1 MIQQNSSLSASDRE
15 NHPSR
20 NLLIRFIIGGTT
32 LVVSISA
39 YFSYQAARNV
49 MLKDLRHSAFLEVQR
64 GGAEIEEWLHV
75 RQVEVQTLANTSTV
89 RSLNWS
95 VAEPYLKA
103 EVKRINEFFLFQI
116 ATPDGSYSNTKVG
129 RSNKNIQDR
138 DYFQKAIAG
147 KSNISDP
154 FISRSTGISLIAIS
168 TPIWSNSASS
178 SPIGTFHG
186 NVRVDRIAKVVN
198 SLHYGTNSY
207 AFALNSQGQ
216 AIVHPDS
223 ALMSTVEEPAPSLL
237 KIGDRNLN
245 AIARRMVKKQQGIEL
260 MEIDGTKKYVAYLP
274 LQAANWSVALVIPRE
289 NIESRLQYLDS
300 IALIVGG
307 LAVTMIT
314 VLWQVQAFEQAELKK
329 SKAAA
334 DTANHAKS
342 EFLANMSHELRTPLN
357 GILGCA
363 QILLRSPALPN
374 QEQYHVNIIEQCGS
388 HLLTLIND
396 ILDLSKIEAKK
407 LELYPG
413 DVHFPSFLQ
422 GIVEICG
429 IRAKQK
435 GILFV
440 YKPAIDLPTGVHIDV
455 KRLRQVLLNLLGNAI
470 KFTDEGQVTFNIEVI
485 DRPPSD
491 GQTVKHRIRCTVEDT
506 GIGIT
511 PAELSK
517 IFLPFEQ
524 VGEKK
529 RQVEGTGL
537 GLAITRQLV
546 QMMGSD
552 IHVQSQ
558 IGQGSSFWFE
568 LEIPEA
574 TDWVKSAMSTTGY
587 AYAASEKQII
597 GFEGSPYTILMVDD
611 RWENRT
617 VITSLL
623 QPLGFNVVE
632 ASNGKEGLEK
642 AIALKPDLIV
652 TDLLMPEMDGFELI
666 EHLRH
671 TPEIQNVKIIVSSAS
686 VFEADKNRSLQAGG
700 DAFLTKPIHLDEL
713 LHQLEQYLN
722 LVWIYKQSQPDAEK
736 AKEATTVNSQSAQL
750 TPPSPQVLQE
760 LVTLASKGNFN
771 AILKWADRLEE
782 TDTIFVPFANEIR
795 QLARQFDEDLI
806 LNFLTQYAM
815 ETV

>member
-1 MIQQNSSLSASDRE
+1 MIQEKSRLSAFDRE

-20 NLLIRFIIGGTT
+20 NLLIRFILGGTT

-39 YFSYQAARNV
+39 YFSYQAARNL
-49 MLKDLRHSAFLEVQR
+49 MLKDLRQSAFLEVRR
-64 GGAEIEEWLHV
+64 GVDEIEEWLHV
-75 RQVEVQTLANTSTV
+75 RQVEVETLANTSTV

-103 EVKRINEFFLFQI
+103 EVKRIDEFFFFQI

-129 RSNKNIQDR
+129 RANKNVRDR

-154 FISRSTGISLIAIS
+154 FISRSTGIPLIAIAA
-168 TPIWSNSASS
+168 PIWSNSASNS
-178 SPIGTFHG
+178 SPIGTFQG
-186 NVRVDRIAKVVN
+186 NVRVDRIAEVVN
-198 SLHYGTNSY
+198 SLQYGANSY
-207 AFALNSQGQ
+207 AFALNSQGE

-223 ALMSTVEEPAPSLL
+223 ALMSTVEKPAPSLL

-245 AIARRMVKKQQGIEL
+245 AIVQQMVNKKQAIEL
-260 MEIDGTKKYVAYLP
+260 MEIDGTQKYVAYLP
-274 LQAANWSVALVIPRE
+274 LTQANWSVALVIPRQ
-289 NIESRLQYLDS
+289 NIESRLQFLDL

-307 LAVTMIT
+307 LTVTMIT
-314 VLWQVQAFEQAELKK
+314 VLWNVQAFEQAQLKK

-363 QILLRSPALPN
+363 QILLRSPTLAE
-374 QEQYHVNIIEQCGS
+374 QEQYHVSIIEQCGS

-407 LELYPG
+407 LELQPQDAY
-413 DVHFPSFLQ
+413 FPSFLQ
-422 GIVEICG
+422 GIVEICH
-429 IRAKQK
+429 IRAKQND
-435 GILFV
+435 ILFV
-440 YKPAIDLPTGVHIDV
+440 YKPAINLPTAVSVDV

-470 KFTDEGQVTFNIEVI
+470 KFTDEGEVTFNVEVL
-485 DRPPSD
+485 DLPPSD
-491 GQTVKHRIRCTVEDT
+491 EQTAKHRLRFTVEDT
-506 GIGIT
+506 GIGIS
-511 PAELSK
+511 PAELSQ

-529 RQVEGTGL
+529 RQAEGTGL

-568 LEIPEA
+568 LEIPKA
-574 TDWVKSAMSTTGY
+574 SDWVKSAI
-587 AYAASEKQII
+587 AASDKQII
-597 GFEGSPYTILMVDD
+597 GFEAGPYTILMVDD

-617 VITSLL
+617 VITNLL
-623 QPLGFNVVE
+623 QPLGFNVIE
-632 ASNGKEGLEK
+632 ASNGQEGLEK
-642 AIALKPDLIV
+642 AIAFKPDLII
-652 TDLLMPEMDGFELI
+652 TDLLMPQMNGFELI
-666 EHLRH
+666 QHLRY
-671 TPEIQNVKIIVSSAS
+671 TPKTQDVKIIVSSAS
-686 VFEADKNRSLQAGG
+686 VFEADQHRSLQAGG
-700 DAFLTKPIHLDEL
+700 NKFLSKPVQADEL
-713 LHQLEQYLN
+713 LQQLQSLLN
-722 LVWIYKQSQPDAEK
+722 LVWIYKQCQPEELK
-736 AKEATTVNSQSAQL
+736 TKQATTANSQSTQL
-750 TPPSPQVLQE
+750 TPPSPEVLQE
-760 LVTLASKGNFN
+760 LVTLANKGNFN

-782 TDTIFVPFANEIR
+782 TDTTFALFASELR

-806 LNFLTQYAM
+806 LSFLTQYAV

>member
-1 MIQQNSSLSASDRE
+1 MIQQNSSLSTSNE
-15 NHPSR
+15 KNHPSR
-20 NLLIRFIIGGTT
+20 NLLIRFILGGTT
-32 LVVSISA
+32 LIVSISA
-39 YFSYQAARNV
+39 YFSYQATRNM
-49 MLKDLRHSAFLEVQR
+49 MLKDLRQSAFLEVQR
-64 GGAEIEEWLHV
+64 GVAEIEEWLHV

-103 EVKRINEFFLFQI
+103 EVKRINDEFFFFQI
-116 ATPDGSYSNTKVG
+116 AMPDGSFSNTKVG
-129 RSNKNIQDR
+129 RTNKNIQDR

-154 FISRSTGISLIAIS
+154 FISRSTGIPLIAIA
-168 TPIWSNSASS
+168 TPISSNSASS
-178 SPIGTFHG
+178 SSPIGVFQG
-186 NVRVDRIAKVVN
+186 NVKVDHIAEVVN
-198 SLHYGTNSY
+198 SLQYGTNSY

-216 AIVHPDS
+216 AIVHPNS
-223 ALMSTVEEPAPSLL
+223 TLMSTLEKPAPSLL
-237 KIGDRNLN
+237 KISDRNLN
-245 AIARRMVKKQQGIEL
+245 AIAQQMVNKKQGIEL
-260 MEIDGTKKYVAYLP
+260 MEIDGTQKYVAYLP
-274 LQAANWSVALVIPRE
+274 LTQANWSVALVIPRQ
-289 NIESRLQYLDS
+289 NIESRLQFLDL

-307 LAVTMIT
+307 LTVTMIT
-314 VLWQVQAFEQAELKK
+314 VLWQVQAFEQGELKK

-363 QILLRSPALPN
+363 QILLRSSALPK

-407 LELYPG
+407 LELHPY

-422 GIVEICG
+422 GIVEICH

-435 GILFV
+435 GIFFV
-440 YKPAIDLPTGVHIDV
+440 YKPAINLPTGIHVDA
-455 KRLRQVLLNLLGNAI
+455 KRLRQILLNLLGNAI
-470 KFTDEGQVTFNIEVI
+470 KFTDQGQVTFSIEVI
-485 DRPPSD
+485 DQPPSHD
-491 GQTVKHRIRCTVEDT
+491 QTVKHCLRCTVEDT

-529 RQVEGTGL
+529 RQAEGTGL
-537 GLAITRQLV
+537 GLAITRQLI

-574 TDWVKSAMSTTGY
+574 TNWVQSAMT
-587 AYAASEKQII
+587 ASEKQII
-597 GFEGSPYTILMVDD
+597 GFEGGPYTILMVDD

-617 VITSLL
+617 VITNLL

-632 ASNGKEGLEK
+632 ASNGKEGLEI
-642 AIALKPDLIV
+642 AIALKPDLII

-666 EHLRH
+666 KHLRH

-686 VFEADKNRSLQAGG
+686 VFESDKHRSLEAGG
-700 DAFLTKPIHLDEL
+700 NAFLTKPIQVDEL

-722 LVWIYKQSQPDAEK
+722 LVWIYKQSQPEK
-736 AKEATTVNSQSAQL
+736 EKVQEAITTNSQSAQL
-750 TPPSPQVLQE
+750 TSPSPQILQE

-771 AILKWADRLEE
+771 AILKWADQLEE
-782 TDTIFVPFANEIR
+782 TDTTFAPFANELR

-806 LNFLTQYAM
+806 ISFLTKYAV

>member
-1 MIQQNSSLSASDRE
+1 MNRSNSSLSASKRE
-15 NHPSR
+15 SHPSR
-20 NLLIRFIIGGTT
+20 NLLIRFILGGTT

-39 YFSYQAARNV
+39 YFSYQATRNM
-49 MLKDLRHSAFLEVQR
+49 MLKDLRQSAFLEVQR
-64 GGAEIEEWLHV
+64 GGDEIEEWLHV

-103 EVKRINEFFLFQI
+103 EIKRINEFFFFQI
-116 ATPDGSYSNTKVG
+116 VNPDGSFSNTKVG
-129 RSNKNIQDR
+129 RSNKNIKDR

-154 FISRSTGISLIAIS
+154 FISRSTGIPLIAIA
-168 TPIWSNSASS
+168 TPIWSNSANSS
-178 SPIGTFHG
+178 SPIGVFHG
-186 NVRVDRIAKVVN
+186 NVRVDHIAEVVN
-198 SLHYGTNSY
+198 SLRYGTNSY

-216 AIVHPDS
+216 AIVHPNS
-223 ALMSTVEEPAPSLL
+223 ALMSTVEKPAPSLL

-245 AIARRMVKKQQGIEL
+245 AIAQQMVNKQQGIEL

-274 LQAANWSVALVIPRE
+274 LQAANWSVALVIPRQ
-289 NIESRLQYLDS
+289 NIESRLHFLDL

-307 LAVTMIT
+307 LTVTMIT

-329 SKAAA
+329 SKTAA

-407 LELYPG
+407 LELHSD
-413 DVHFPSFLQ
+413 DVHLPSFLQ
-422 GIVEICG
+422 GIVEICQ

-440 YKPAIDLPTGVHIDV
+440 YKPAINLPTGVHVDV

-470 KFTDEGQVTFNIEVI
+470 KFTDQGQVTFNIEVI
-485 DRPPSD
+485 DQPSSD
-491 GQTVKHRIRCTVEDT
+491 GQTVKHRLRCTVEDT

-524 VGEKK
+524 VGDKK
-529 RQVEGTGL
+529 RQAEGTGL

-552 IHVQSQ
+552 IHVKSQ

-574 TDWVKSAMSTTGY
+574 ADWVQSAIAS
-587 AYAASEKQII
+587 SEKQII
-597 GFEGSPYTILMVDD
+597 GFEGGPYTILMVDD

-617 VITSLL
+617 VITNLL

-632 ASNGKEGLEK
+632 ANNGKEGLEI
-642 AIALKPDLIV
+642 AIALKPDLII

-666 EHLRH
+666 KYLRH
-671 TPEIQNVKIIVSSAS
+671 TPEIQNIKIIVSSAS
-686 VFEADKNRSLQAGG
+686 VFEADKHRSLQAGG
-700 DAFLTKPIHLDEL
+700 NAFLSKPIQVDEL

-722 LVWIYKQSQPDAEK
+722 LVWIYKQSQPDEEK
-736 AKEATTVNSQSAQL
+736 AKVATANSQSPQL

-771 AILKWADRLEE
+771 AILKWADQLEE
-782 TDTIFVPFANEIR
+782 TDITFAPFANEIR

-815 ETV
+815 KTV

>member
-1 MIQQNSSLSASDRE
+1 MIQQNSSLSASNE
-15 NHPSR
+15 KNHPSR
-20 NLLIRFIIGGTT
+20 NLLIRFILGGTT
-32 LVVSISA
+32 LIVSISA
-39 YFSYQAARNV
+39 YFSYQATRNL
-49 MLKDLRHSAFLEVQR
+49 MLKDLRQSAFLEVQR
-64 GGAEIEEWLHV
+64 GVAEIEEWLHV

-95 VAEPYLKA
+95 VAEPYLKS
-103 EVKRINEFFLFQI
+103 EVKRINDEFFFFQI
-116 ATPDGSYSNTKVG
+116 AMPDGSYSNTKVG
-129 RSNKNIQDR
+129 RANKNIQDR
-138 DYFQKAIAG
+138 DYFKKAIAG

-154 FISRSTGISLIAIS
+154 FISRSTGIPLIAIA
-168 TPIWSNSASS
+168 TPISSNSASS
-178 SPIGTFHG
+178 SSPIGVFQG
-186 NVRVDRIAKVVN
+186 NVKVDHIAEVVN
-198 SLHYGTNSY
+198 SLQYGTNSY

-216 AIVHPDS
+216 AIVHPNS
-223 ALMSTVEEPAPSLL
+223 ALMSTVEKPAPSLL
-237 KIGDRNLN
+237 KISDRNLN
-245 AIARRMVKKQQGIEL
+245 AIAQQMVNKQQGIEL
-260 MEIDGTKKYVAYLP
+260 MEIDGTQKYVAYLP
-274 LQAANWSVALVIPRE
+274 LTQANWSVALVIPRQ
-289 NIESRLQYLDS
+289 NIESRLQFLDL

-307 LAVTMIT
+307 LTVTMIT
-314 VLWQVQAFEQAELKK
+314 VLWQVQAFEQGELKK
-329 SKAAA
+329 SKTAA

-363 QILLRSPALPN
+363 QILLRSSALPK

-407 LELYPG
+407 LELHPD

-422 GIVEICG
+422 GIVEICH
-429 IRAKQK
+429 IRARQK
-435 GILFV
+435 GISFV
-440 YKPAIDLPTGVHIDV
+440 YKPAINLPTGIHVDV
-455 KRLRQVLLNLLGNAI
+455 KRLRQILLNLLGNAI
-470 KFTDEGQVTFNIEVI
+470 KFTDQGQVTFNIEVI
-485 DRPPSD
+485 DQPPSD
-491 GQTVKHRIRCTVEDT
+491 GQTVKHRLRCTVEDT

-529 RQVEGTGL
+529 RQAEGTGL
-537 GLAITRQLV
+537 GLAITRQLI

-574 TDWVKSAMSTTGY
+574 TDWVQSAMT
-587 AYAASEKQII
+587 ASEKQII

-617 VITSLL
+617 VITNLL

-632 ASNGKEGLEK
+632 ASNGKEGLEI
-642 AIALKPDLIV
+642 AIALKPDLII

-666 EHLRH
+666 KNLRH
-671 TPEIQNVKIIVSSAS
+671 TPEIQHVKIIVSSAS
-686 VFEADKNRSLQAGG
+686 VFESDKHRSLQAGG
-700 DAFLTKPIHLDEL
+700 NAFLTKPIQVDEL

-722 LVWIYKQSQPDAEK
+722 LVWIYKQSQPDKEK
-736 AKEATTVNSQSAQL
+736 AQEAITTNSQSTQL
-750 TPPSPQVLQE
+750 TPPSPQILQE

-771 AILKWADRLEE
+771 AILKWADQLEE
-782 TDTIFVPFANEIR
+782 TDTTFAPFANELR

-806 LNFLTQYAM
+806 INFLTKYAV

>member
-1 MIQQNSSLSASDRE
+1 MIQQNSSLSASDRK

-20 NLLIRFIIGGTT
+20 NLLIRFILGGTT

-39 YFSYQAARNV
+39 YFSYQAARNM
-49 MLKDLRHSAFLEVQR
+49 MLKDLRQSAFLEVQR
-64 GGAEIEEWLHV
+64 GGAEIEEWLHL

-89 RSLNWS
+89 SSLNWS
-95 VAEPYLKA
+95 VAKPYLKA
-103 EVKRINEFFLFQI
+103 EVKRINEFFFFQI

-138 DYFQKAIAG
+138 DYFQKAITG

-154 FISRSTGISLIAIS
+154 FISRSTGIPLIAIS

-178 SPIGTFHG
+178 SSPIGAFQG
-186 NVRVDRIAKVVN
+186 NVRVDRIAEVVN

-216 AIVHPDS
+216 AIVHPNS
-223 ALMSTVEEPAPSLL
+223 GLMSTLEKPAPSLL

-245 AIARRMVKKQQGIEL
+245 AIAQRMVNKQQGIEL

-274 LQAANWSVALVIPRE
+274 LQAANWSVALVIPRQ
-289 NIESRLQYLDS
+289 NIESRLQFLDLT
-300 IALIVGG
+300 ALIVGG
-307 LAVTMIT
+307 LAFTMIT

-407 LELYPG
+407 LELHP
-413 DVHFPSFLQ
+413 DDLHFPSFLQ
-422 GIVEICG
+422 GIVEICH
-429 IRAKQK
+429 IRTKQK

-440 YKPAIDLPTGVHIDV
+440 YKPGINLPTAVHVDV

-485 DRPPSD
+485 DQPPSD
-491 GQTVKHRIRCTVEDT
+491 GQTVKHRLRFTVEDT

-511 PAELSK
+511 PAELST

-529 RQVEGTGL
+529 RQAEGTGL

-552 IHVQSQ
+552 IYVKSQ

-574 TDWVKSAMSTTGY
+574 TDWVQSAI
-587 AYAASEKQII
+587 AVSEKQII

-617 VITSLL
+617 VITNLL

-632 ASNGKEGLEK
+632 ASNGKEGLEI

-666 EHLRH
+666 KHLRH

-686 VFEADKNRSLQAGG
+686 VFEADQHRSLQAGG
-700 DAFLTKPIHLDEL
+700 NAFLSKPIQVDEL
-713 LHQLEQYLN
+713 LDQLKRYLN

-736 AKEATTVNSQSAQL
+736 AKEATIASVQL

-771 AILKWADRLEE
+771 AILKWADQLEE
-782 TDTIFVPFANEIR
+782 TDTTFVPFSNELR
-795 QLARQFDEDLI
+795 QLAREFDEDLI

>member
-1 MIQQNSSLSASDRE
+1 MIQQNSSLSLSDKG

-20 NLLIRFIIGGTT
+20 NLLIRFILGGTT

-39 YFSYQAARNV
+39 YFSYQAARNM
-49 MLKDLRHSAFLEVQR
+49 MLKDLRQSAFVEVQR
-64 GGAEIEEWLHV
+64 GVAKIDQWLYL
-75 RQVEVQTLANTSTV
+75 RQVEVETLANTSTV

-95 VAEPYLKA
+95 AADPYLKA

-116 ATPDGSYSNTKVG
+116 ANPDGSYSNTKVG

-138 DYFQKAIAG
+138 DYFQKAISG
-147 KSNISDP
+147 KRNISDP
-154 FISRSTGISLIAIS
+154 FISRSTGIPLIAIA

-178 SPIGTFHG
+178 SSPIGAFQG
-186 NVRVDRIAKVVN
+186 NVRVDHIAEVVN
-198 SLHYGTNSY
+198 SLHYDTNSY

-216 AIVHPDS
+216 AIVHPNS
-223 ALMSTVEEPAPSLL
+223 ALMSTVEKPAPSLL
-237 KIGDRNLN
+237 KMGDRNLN
-245 AIARRMVKKQQGIEL
+245 AIAQRMVNKQQGIEL

-274 LQAANWSVALVIPRE
+274 LQAANWSVALVIPRQ
-289 NIESRLQYLDS
+289 NIESRLQYLDL

-307 LAVTMIT
+307 LTLTMIT

-329 SKAAA
+329 SKAAS

-407 LELYPG
+407 LELYPH

-422 GIVEICG
+422 GIVEICQ
-429 IRAKQK
+429 IRTKEK

-440 YKPAIDLPTGVHIDV
+440 YEPAINLPTGVHVDI

-485 DRPPSD
+485 DQPPND
-491 GQTVKHRIRCTVEDT
+491 GQIVKHHLRCTVEDT

-511 PAELSK
+511 PTELSK

-529 RQVEGTGL
+529 RQAEGTGL
-537 GLAITRQLV
+537 GLAITQQLV

-552 IHVQSQ
+552 IHVKSQ

-574 TDWVKSAMSTTGY
+574 NDWVQSAI
-587 AYAASEKQII
+587 AASEKQII

-617 VITSLL
+617 VITNLL

-632 ASNGKEGLEK
+632 ANNGKEGLEK
-642 AIALKPDLIV
+642 AIALKPDLII

-666 EHLRH
+666 KHLRH
-671 TPEIQNVKIIVSSAS
+671 TPEIQDVLIIVSSAS
-686 VFEADKNRSLQAGG
+686 VFEADQHRSLQAGG
-700 DAFLTKPIHLDEL
+700 NAFLSKPIQVNEL
-713 LHQLEQYLN
+713 LHQLERYLN
-722 LVWIYKQSQPDAEK
+722 LVWIYKQSQPDGEK
-736 AKEATTVNSQSAQL
+736 AKEATTANSQSAQL
-750 TPPSPQVLQE
+750 TPPSPEVLQE
-760 LVTLASKGNFN
+760 LVILASKGNFN
-771 AILKWADRLEE
+771 AILKWTDQLEE
-782 TDTIFVPFANEIR
+782 TDTTFAPFANELR

-806 LNFLTQYAM
+806 LSFLSQYAV

>member
-1 MIQQNSSLSASDRE
+1 MIQENSSRALFDRG
-15 NHPSR
+15 NHPSQ
-20 NLLIRFIIGGTT
+20 NLLIRFILGGTT

-39 YFSYQAARNV
+39 FFTYQAARNL
-49 MLKDLRHSAFLEVQR
+49 MLKDLRKSAFLEVQR
-64 GGAEIEEWLHV
+64 GVAEIEEWLHV
-75 RQVEVQTLANTSTV
+75 RQAEVQTLANTSTV

-95 VAEPYLKA
+95 VAEAYLKA
-103 EVKRINEFFLFQI
+103 EVKRIDEFFLFQI
-116 ATPDGSYSNTKVG
+116 ANPDGSYSNTKVG

-154 FISRSTGISLIAIS
+154 FISRSTGIPLIAIS
-168 TPIWSNSASS
+168 TPIWSNSFSSS
-178 SPIGTFHG
+178 SPIGAFQG
-186 NVRVDRIAKVVN
+186 NVRVDRIAGVVN
-198 SLHYGTNSY
+198 SLHYGGNSY

-216 AIVHPDS
+216 AIVHPN
-223 ALMSTVEEPAPSLL
+223 STFISTLEKPASSLL
-237 KIGDRNLN
+237 KINDRHLN
-245 AIARRMVKKQQGIEL
+245 AIAQRMVNKQQGIEL
-260 MEIDGTKKYVAYLP
+260 MEIDGTQKYVAYLP
-274 LQAANWSVALVIPRE
+274 LTQANWSVALVIPRQ
-289 NIESRLQYLDS
+289 NIESRLQFLDL

-307 LAVTMIT
+307 LTVTMIT
-314 VLWQVQAFEQAELKK
+314 VLWQVQAFEQAQLKK

-363 QILLRSPALPN
+363 QILLRSPALVE
-374 QEQYHVNIIEQCGS
+374 QQQYHLSIIEECGS

-396 ILDLSKIEAKK
+396 ILDFSKIEAKK
-407 LELYPG
+407 LELYLQ
-413 DVHFPSFLQ
+413 DVYFPSFLQ
-422 GIVEICG
+422 GIVEISHL
-429 IRAKQK
+429 RAKQK

-440 YKPAIDLPTGVHIDV
+440 YEPAINLPKAVHVDV

-470 KFTDEGQVTFNIEVI
+470 KFTDEGEVTFNVEVI
-485 DRPPSD
+485 EQPSTD
-491 GQTVKHRIRCTVEDT
+491 GQTEKHRLRFSVEDT
-506 GIGIT
+506 GIGIS
-511 PAELSK
+511 PAQLSQ

-529 RQVEGTGL
+529 RQAEGTGL

-552 IHVQSQ
+552 IHVKSQ
-558 IGQGSSFWFE
+558 IGHGSSFWFE
-568 LEIPEA
+568 LEISQA
-574 TDWVKSAMSTTGY
+574 TDWVKSAMT
-587 AYAASEKQII
+587 ASDKQII

-617 VITSLL
+617 VITNLL

-666 EHLRH
+666 QHLRH
-671 TPEIQNVKIIVSSAS
+671 TPEIQDVKIIVSSAS
-686 VFEADKNRSLQAGG
+686 VFETDQHRSLQAGG
-700 DAFLTKPIHLDEL
+700 NKFLSKPVQADEL
-713 LHQLEQYLN
+713 LQQLESLLN
-722 LVWIYKQSQPDAEK
+722 LVWIYKQSQPETVK
-736 AKEATTVNSQSAQL
+736 TKKATTPNSQSTQL
-750 TPPSPQVLQE
+750 TPPSPEVLQE

-771 AILKWADRLEE
+771 AILKCADLLEE
-782 TDTIFVPFANEIR
+782 TDTTFTPFANELR

-806 LNFLTQYAM
+806 LSFLTQYAV

>member
-1 MIQQNSSLSASDRE
+1 MRANSSLSASNRE
-15 NHPSR
+15 SHPSR
-20 NLLIRFIIGGTT
+20 NLLIRFILGGTT

-39 YFSYQAARNV
+39 YFSYQAARNM
-49 MLKDLRHSAFLEVQR
+49 MLKDLRQSAFLEVQR

-129 RSNKNIQDR
+129 RANKNIQDR

-147 KSNISDP
+147 KKNISDP

-168 TPIWSNSASS
+168 TPIWSNSTISS

-186 NVRVDRIAKVVN
+186 NVRVDHIAEVVN
-198 SLHYGTNSY
+198 SLYYGANSY

-216 AIVHPDS
+216 AIVHPNS
-223 ALMSTVEEPAPSLL
+223 ALMSTLEKPAPSLL

-245 AIARRMVKKQQGIEL
+245 AIAQQMVNKQQGIEL

-289 NIESRLQYLDS
+289 NIESRLQFLDL

-307 LAVTMIT
+307 LTVTMIT

-329 SKAAA
+329 SKTAA

-407 LELYPG
+407 LELHPD

-422 GIVEICG
+422 GIVEICQ

-440 YKPAIDLPTGVHIDV
+440 YKPAINLPTGVHVDV

-485 DRPPSD
+485 DQPPSD
-491 GQTVKHRIRCTVEDT
+491 QQTMKHRLRCTVEDT

-524 VGEKK
+524 VGDKK
-529 RQVEGTGL
+529 RQAEGTGL

-552 IHVQSQ
+552 IHVKSQ

-574 TDWVKSAMSTTGY
+574 TDWVKSAI
-587 AYAASEKQII
+587 AASEKQII

-617 VITSLL
+617 VITNLL

-632 ASNGKEGLEK
+632 ASNGKEGLEI
-642 AIALKPDLIV
+642 AIALKPDLII

-671 TPEIQNVKIIVSSAS
+671 TPEIKDVLIIVSSAS
-686 VFEADKNRSLQAGG
+686 VFEADKHRSLQAGG
-700 DAFLTKPIHLDEL
+700 NAFLTKPIQVDEL

-722 LVWIYKQSQPDAEK
+722 LVWIYKQSQPDGEK
-736 AKEATTVNSQSAQL
+736 AKEATTANSQSAQL
-750 TPPSPQVLQE
+750 TPPSPQVLQK

-771 AILKWADRLEE
+771 AILKLADQLEE
-782 TDTIFVPFANEIR
+782 TDTTFAPFANEIR

-806 LNFLTQYAM
+806 LNFLIQYAM

>member
-1 MIQQNSSLSASDRE
+1 MIQQNSSLSTSDKE
-15 NHPSR
+15 NHPLR
-20 NLLIRFIIGGTT
+20 NLLIRFILGGTT

-39 YFSYQAARNV
+39 YFSYQATRNM
-49 MLKDLRHSAFLEVQR
+49 MLKDLRQSAFLEVQR
-64 GGAEIEEWLHV
+64 GSAEIEEWLNV

-116 ATPDGSYSNTKVG
+116 ANPDGSYSNTKVG
-129 RSNKNIQDR
+129 RANKNIQDR
-138 DYFQKAIAG
+138 DYFQKAIVG

-154 FISRSTGISLIAIS
+154 FISRSTGIPLIAIS

-178 SPIGTFHG
+178 NSPIGAFQG
-186 NVRVDRIAKVVN
+186 NVRVDRIAEVVN
-198 SLHYGTNSY
+198 SLHYGANSY

-216 AIVHPDS
+216 AIVDPNS
-223 ALMSTVEEPAPSLL
+223 ALMSTVEKPAPSLL

-245 AIARRMVKKQQGIEL
+245 AIAQRMVNKQQGIEL

-274 LQAANWSVALVIPRE
+274 LQGANWSVALVIPRQ
-289 NIESRLQYLDS
+289 NIESRLQFLDL

-307 LAVTMIT
+307 LTVTMIT
-314 VLWQVQAFEQAELKK
+314 VLWQVQAFEQRELKK

-363 QILLRSPALPN
+363 QILLRSPALPK

-407 LELYPG
+407 LELHPD

-422 GIVEICG
+422 GIVEICQ

-440 YKPAIDLPTGVHIDV
+440 YKPALNLPTGIHVDV

-470 KFTDEGQVTFNIEVI
+470 KFTDKGQVTFNIEVI
-485 DRPPSD
+485 DQRPSD
-491 GQTVKHRIRCTVEDT
+491 RQKHRLRCTVEDT

-529 RQVEGTGL
+529 RQAEGTGL
-537 GLAITRQLV
+537 GLAITQQLV
-546 QMMGSD
+546 QIMGSD

-574 TDWVKSAMSTTGY
+574 TDWVQSAMT
-587 AYAASEKQII
+587 ASEKQII

-617 VITSLL
+617 VITNLL

-632 ASNGKEGLEK
+632 ANNGKEGLEI
-642 AIALKPDLIV
+642 AIALKPDLII

-666 EHLRH
+666 KHLRH
-671 TPEIQNVKIIVSSAS
+671 TPEIKDVLIIVSSAS
-686 VFEADKNRSLQAGG
+686 VFEADQHRSLQAGG
-700 DAFLTKPIHLDEL
+700 NAFLSKPIQVDEL
-713 LHQLEQYLN
+713 LHQLEKYLN
-722 LVWIYKQSQPDAEK
+722 LVWIYKQSQPDGEK
-736 AKEATTVNSQSAQL
+736 AQEASIANSQSAQL
-750 TPPSPQVLQE
+750 TPPSSQILHE

-771 AILKWADRLEE
+771 AILKCADQLEE
-782 TDTIFVPFANEIR
+782 TDTTFAPFANELR

-806 LNFLTQYAM
+806 LNLLTQYAV

>member
-1 MIQQNSSLSASDRE
+1 MIRANSSGSVANRG

-20 NLLIRFIIGGTT
+20 NLLIRFILGGTT

-39 YFSYQAARNV
+39 YFSYQAARNM
-49 MLKDLRHSAFLEVQR
+49 MLKDLRQSAFLEVKR
-64 GGAEIEEWLHV
+64 GVAEIEEWLHV

-89 RSLNWS
+89 RSLNWP

-103 EVKRINEFFLFQI
+103 EVKRIDEFFLFQI
-116 ATPDGSYSNTKVG
+116 ANPDASYSNTKVG
-129 RSNKNIQDR
+129 RSNKNIRDR
-138 DYFQKAIAG
+138 DYFKKAIAG

-154 FISRSTGISLIAIS
+154 FISRSTGIPLIAIS

-178 SPIGTFHG
+178 SSPIGAFQG
-186 NVRVDRIAKVVN
+186 NVRVDRITEVVN
-198 SLHYGTNSY
+198 SLQYGTNSY

-216 AIVHPDS
+216 AIAHPNS
-223 ALMSTVEEPAPSLL
+223 ALMSTLEKPAPSLL
-237 KIGDRNLN
+237 KMSDRNLN
-245 AIARRMVKKQQGIEL
+245 AIAQRMVNKQQGIEL

-274 LQAANWSVALVIPRE
+274 LQAANWSVALVIPRQ
-289 NIESRLQYLDS
+289 NIESRLQFLDA

-307 LAVTMIT
+307 LTVTMIT
-314 VLWQVQAFEQAELKK
+314 VLWQVQAFEQRELKK

-407 LELYPG
+407 LELHPY
-413 DVHFPSFLQ
+413 DVHLPGFLQ
-422 GIVEICG
+422 GIVEICH
-429 IRAKQK
+429 IRAKEK

-440 YKPAIDLPTGVHIDV
+440 YQPALDLPTGVHIDV

-485 DRPPSD
+485 ARPPSD
-491 GQTVKHRIRCTVEDT
+491 GQTLKHRLRFIVEDT

-529 RQVEGTGL
+529 RQAEGTGL

-546 QMMGSD
+546 EMMDSD

-568 LEIPEA
+568 LDIPEA
-574 TDWVKSAMSTTGY
+574 IDWVQSAMSTTGY

-597 GFEGSPYTILMVDD
+597 GFEGSAYTILMVDD

-617 VITSLL
+617 VITNLL

-642 AIALKPDLIV
+642 AIALKPDLII

-666 EHLRH
+666 KRLRQ
-671 TPEIQNVKIIVSSAS
+671 TPEIKDVSIIVSSAS
-686 VFEADKNRSLQAGG
+686 VFEADQNRSLQAGG
-700 DAFLTKPIHLDEL
+700 NAFLTKPIQLDEL

-722 LVWIYKQSQPDAEK
+722 LVWIYSQSQPDVEK
-736 AKEATTVNSQSAQL
+736 AKEATIVTAQL

-760 LVTLASKGNFN
+760 IVTLATKGNFN
-771 AILKWADRLEE
+771 AIIKWADQLEE
-782 TDTIFVPFANEIR
+782 TDIIFAPFANELR

-806 LNFLTQYAM
+806 LSFLTKYAVQ
-815 ETV
+815 TV

>member
-1 MIQQNSSLSASDRE
+1 MRANSSLSATNRE
-15 NHPSR
+15 SHPSQ
-20 NLLIRFIIGGTT
+20 NLLIRFILGGTT
-32 LVVSISA
+32 LIVSISA
-39 YFSYQAARNV
+39 YFSYQAARNM

-89 RSLNWS
+89 RSLNWF

-103 EVKRINEFFLFQI
+103 EVKRIHEFFFFQI

-129 RSNKNIQDR
+129 RANKNIRDR

-147 KSNISDP
+147 NTNISDP
-154 FISRSTGISLIAIS
+154 FISRSTGISLIAIA
-168 TPIWSNSASS
+168 TPIWSNSANSS
-178 SPIGTFHG
+178 SPIGAFQG
-186 NVRVDRIAKVVN
+186 NVKVDRIAEVIN

-216 AIVHPDS
+216 AIVHPNS
-223 ALMSTVEEPAPSLL
+223 ALMSTIEKPAPSLL
-237 KIGDRNLN
+237 KINDRNLN
-245 AIARRMVKKQQGIEL
+245 AIAQQMVNKQQGIEL

-289 NIESRLQYLDS
+289 NIESRLQFLDL

-307 LAVTMIT
+307 LTVTMIT

-374 QEQYHVNIIEQCGS
+374 QEQYHINIIEQCGS

-407 LELYPG
+407 LELHPV
-413 DVHFPSFLQ
+413 DVHLPSFLQ
-422 GIVEICG
+422 GIVEICQ

-440 YKPAIDLPTGVHIDV
+440 YKPASNLPTGVHVDV

-470 KFTDEGQVTFNIEVI
+470 KFTDQGQVTFNIEVI
-485 DRPPSD
+485 DQPPSD
-491 GQTVKHRIRCTVEDT
+491 QQIVKHRLRCTVEDT

-524 VGEKK
+524 VGDKK
-529 RQVEGTGL
+529 RQAEGTGL

-552 IHVQSQ
+552 IYVKSQ
-558 IGQGSSFWFE
+558 IGQGSCFWFE

-574 TDWVKSAMSTTGY
+574 TDWVQSAMSTTGY
-587 AYAASEKQII
+587 AYASSEKQII

-617 VITSLL
+617 VITNLL

-632 ASNGKEGLEK
+632 ASNGKEGLEI
-642 AIALKPDLIV
+642 AIALKPDLII

-671 TPEIQNVKIIVSSAS
+671 TPEIHNVKIIVSSAS
-686 VFEADKNRSLQAGG
+686 VFEADKHRSLQAGG
-700 DAFLTKPIHLDEL
+700 NAFLSKPVHVDEL
-713 LHQLEQYLN
+713 LDQLEQYLN
-722 LVWIYKQSQPDAEK
+722 LVWIYKQSQPDEEK
-736 AKEATTVNSQSAQL
+736 AKEVTANSQSARL
-750 TPPSPQVLQE
+750 ISPSSQVLQE

-771 AILKWADRLEE
+771 AILKWADQLEE
-782 TDTIFVPFANEIR
+782 TDITFAPFANELR

-806 LNFLTQYAM
+806 LNFLTQYAI

>member
-1 MIQQNSSLSASDRE
+1 MIQEKFRLSAFDRG

-20 NLLIRFIIGGTT
+20 NLLIRFILGGTT

-39 YFSYQAARNV
+39 YFSYQAARNL
-49 MLKDLRHSAFLEVQR
+49 MLKDLRQSAFLEVRR
-64 GGAEIEEWLHV
+64 GVDEIEEWLHV
-75 RQVEVQTLANTSTV
+75 RQVEVETLANTSTV

-95 VAEPYLKA
+95 VAEPYLKT
-103 EVKRINEFFLFQI
+103 EVKRIDEFFFFQI

-129 RSNKNIQDR
+129 RANKNVRDR

-154 FISRSTGISLIAIS
+154 FISRSTGIPLIAIA
-168 TPIWSNSASS
+168 TPIWSNSASHS
-178 SPIGTFHG
+178 SPIGTFQG
-186 NVRVDRIAKVVN
+186 NVRVDRIAEVVN
-198 SLHYGTNSY
+198 SLQYGANSY
-207 AFALNSQGQ
+207 AFALNSQGE

-223 ALMSTVEEPAPSLL
+223 ALMSTVEKPAPSLL

-245 AIARRMVKKQQGIEL
+245 AIVQQMVNKKQAIEL
-260 MEIDGTKKYVAYLP
+260 MEIDGTQKYVAYLP
-274 LQAANWSVALVIPRE
+274 LTQANWSVALVIPRQ
-289 NIESRLQYLDS
+289 NIESRLQFLDL

-307 LAVTMIT
+307 LTVTMIT
-314 VLWQVQAFEQAELKK
+314 VLWNVQAFEQAQLKK

-363 QILLRSPALPN
+363 QILLRSPTLAE
-374 QEQYHVNIIEQCGS
+374 QEQYHVSIIEQCGS

-407 LELYPG
+407 LELHPQ
-413 DVHFPSFLQ
+413 DVYFPSFLQ
-422 GIVEICG
+422 GIVEICH
-429 IRAKQK
+429 IRAKQND
-435 GILFV
+435 ILFV
-440 YKPAIDLPTGVHIDV
+440 YKPAINLPTAVSVDV

-470 KFTDEGQVTFNIEVI
+470 KFTDEGEVI
-485 DRPPSD
+485 FNVEVLDLPPSD
-491 GQTVKHRIRCTVEDT
+491 EQTVKHRLRFTVEDT
-506 GIGIT
+506 GIGIS
-511 PAELSK
+511 PAQLSQ

-529 RQVEGTGL
+529 RQAEGTGL

-568 LEIPEA
+568 LEIPKA
-574 TDWVKSAMSTTGY
+574 SDWVKSAI
-587 AYAASEKQII
+587 AASDKQII
-597 GFEGSPYTILMVDD
+597 GFEGGPYTILMVDD

-617 VITSLL
+617 VITNLL
-623 QPLGFNVVE
+623 QPLGFNVIE
-632 ASNGKEGLEK
+632 ASNGQEGLEK
-642 AIALKPDLIV
+642 AIALKPDLII
-652 TDLLMPEMDGFELI
+652 TDLLMPQMNGFELI
-666 EHLRH
+666 QHLRY
-671 TPEIQNVKIIVSSAS
+671 TPETQDVKIIVSSAS
-686 VFEADKNRSLQAGG
+686 VFEADQHRSLQAGG
-700 DAFLTKPIHLDEL
+700 NKFLSKPVQADEL
-713 LHQLEQYLN
+713 LQQLQSLLN
-722 LVWIYKQSQPDAEK
+722 LVWIYKQSQPEELK
-736 AKEATTVNSQSAQL
+736 TKQATTANTQSTQL
-750 TPPSPQVLQE
+750 TPPSPEVLQE
-760 LVTLASKGNFN
+760 LVTLATKGNFN

-782 TDTIFVPFANEIR
+782 TDTTFALFASELR

-806 LNFLTQYAM
+806 LSFLTEYAV

>member
-1 MIQQNSSLSASDRE
+1 M
-15 NHPSR
+15 
-20 NLLIRFIIGGTT
+20 
-32 LVVSISA
+32 
-39 YFSYQAARNV
+39 
-49 MLKDLRHSAFLEVQR
+49 
-64 GGAEIEEWLHV
+64 
-75 RQVEVQTLANTSTV
+75 
-89 RSLNWS
+89 
-95 VAEPYLKA
+95 
-103 EVKRINEFFLFQI
+103 
-116 ATPDGSYSNTKVG
+116 
-129 RSNKNIQDR
+129 
-138 DYFQKAIAG
+138 
-147 KSNISDP
+147 
-154 FISRSTGISLIAIS
+154 
-168 TPIWSNSASS
+168 
-178 SPIGTFHG
+178 
-186 NVRVDRIAKVVN
+186 RVDHIAEVVN
-198 SLHYGTNSY
+198 SLHYGANSY

-216 AIVHPDS
+216 AIVNPNS
-223 ALMSTVEEPAPSLL
+223 ALMSSVEKPAPSLL

-245 AIARRMVKKQQGIEL
+245 AIAQRMVNKQQGIEL

-274 LQAANWSVALVIPRE
+274 LQGANWSVALVIPRQ
-289 NIESRLQYLDS
+289 NIESRLQFLDF

-307 LAVTMIT
+307 LTVTMIT
-314 VLWQVQAFEQAELKK
+314 VLWQVQAFEQRELKK

-374 QEQYHVNIIEQCGS
+374 KEQYHVNIIEQCGS

-407 LELYPG
+407 LELHPY

-422 GIVEICG
+422 GIVEICQ

-440 YKPAIDLPTGVHIDV
+440 YKPALNLPTGIHVDV

-470 KFTDEGQVTFNIEVI
+470 KFTDKGQVTFNIEVI
-485 DRPPSD
+485 DQPPSD
-491 GQTVKHRIRCTVEDT
+491 RQKHRLRCTVEDT

-511 PAELSK
+511 PGELSK

-529 RQVEGTGL
+529 RQAEGTGL

-552 IHVQSQ
+552 IHVNSQ
-558 IGQGSSFWFE
+558 IGEGSSFSFE

-574 TDWVKSAMSTTGY
+574 TDYFQSAIAS
-587 AYAASEKQII
+587 SEKQII

-617 VITSLL
+617 VITNLL
-623 QPLGFNVVE
+623 QPLGFNVVQ
-632 ASNGKEGLEK
+632 ANNGKEGLEI
-642 AIALKPDLIV
+642 AIALKPDLII

-666 EHLRH
+666 KHLRH
-671 TPEIQNVKIIVSSAS
+671 TPEIKDVLIIVSSAS
-686 VFEADKNRSLQAGG
+686 VFEADQHRSLQAGG
-700 DAFLTKPIHLDEL
+700 NVFLSKPIQVDEL
-713 LHQLEQYLN
+713 LHQLEKYLN
-722 LVWIYKQSQPDAEK
+722 LVWIYKQSQPDGEK
-736 AKEATTVNSQSAQL
+736 AQEASIANSEAAQL
-750 TPPSPQVLQE
+750 TPPSPQILHE

-771 AILKWADRLEE
+771 AIL
-782 TDTIFVPFANEIR
+782 IR
-795 QLARQFDEDLI
+795 KYITYSRTSL
-806 LNFLTQYAM
+806 
-815 ETV
+815 

>member
-1 MIQQNSSLSASDRE
+1 MIRANSSLSASNRE

-20 NLLIRFIIGGTT
+20 NLLIRFILGSTT
-32 LVVSISA
+32 LIVSISA
-39 YFSYQAARNV
+39 YFSYQAARNM
-49 MLKDLRHSAFLEVQR
+49 MLKDLRQSAFLEVQR
-64 GGAEIEEWLHV
+64 GGAEIQQWLYV
-75 RQVEVQTLANTSTV
+75 RQVEVETLANTSTV

-103 EVKRINEFFLFQI
+103 EVKRINEFFLFQL
-116 ATPDGSYSNTKVG
+116 ASPDGSYSNTKVG
-129 RSNKNIQDR
+129 RANKNIRDR
-138 DYFQKAIAG
+138 DYFKKAIAG

-178 SPIGTFHG
+178 SSPIGTFHG
-186 NVRVDRIAKVVN
+186 NVRVDHIAEVVN
-198 SLHYGTNSY
+198 SLHYGANSY

-216 AIVHPDS
+216 AIVHPNS
-223 ALMSTVEEPAPSLL
+223 ALMSTLEKPAPSLL

-245 AIARRMVKKQQGIEL
+245 AIALRMVNKQQGIEL

-274 LQAANWSVALVIPRE
+274 LQAANWSVALVIPRQ
-289 NIESRLQYLDS
+289 NIESRLQFLDL

-307 LAVTMIT
+307 LTLTMIT
-314 VLWQVQAFEQAELKK
+314 VLWQVQAFEQTQLKK

-407 LELYPG
+407 LELHPY

-422 GIVEICG
+422 GIVEICQ

-435 GILFV
+435 GILFI
-440 YKPAIDLPTGVHIDV
+440 YQPAINLPTGVHVDV

-485 DRPPSD
+485 DQPPS
-491 GQTVKHRIRCTVEDT
+491 GQTVKHRLRCTVEDT

-511 PAELSK
+511 GVELSQ

-524 VGEKK
+524 VGDKK
-529 RQVEGTGL
+529 RQAEGTGL

-552 IHVQSQ
+552 IHVKSQ
-558 IGQGSSFWFE
+558 IDQGSSFWFE

-574 TDWVKSAMSTTGY
+574 TDWVESAGT
-587 AYAASEKQII
+587 ASEKQII

-617 VITSLL
+617 VITNLL

-632 ASNGKEGLEK
+632 ASNGKEGLEI
-642 AIALKPDLIV
+642 AIGLKPDLII

-666 EHLRH
+666 QHLRH
-671 TPEIQNVKIIVSSAS
+671 TPEIKDVLIIVSSAS
-686 VFEADKNRSLQAGG
+686 VFETDKHRSLEAGG
-700 DAFLTKPIHLDEL
+700 NSFLSKPIKVDEL
-713 LHQLEQYLN
+713 LHQLQQYLN
-722 LVWIYKQSQPDAEK
+722 LVWIYKQSQPDGEK
-736 AKEATTVNSQSAQL
+736 AKEVTTANSQSAQL
-750 TPPSPQVLQE
+750 TPPSPQILQE

-771 AILKWADRLEE
+771 GILKWADQLEE
-782 TDTIFVPFANEIR
+782 TDTNFAPFANEIR

-815 ETV
+815 EKV

>member
-1 MIQQNSSLSASDRE
+1 MIRANSSLSASNRE
-15 NHPSR
+15 NYPSR
-20 NLLIRFIIGGTT
+20 NLLIRFILGGTT
-32 LVVSISA
+32 LIVSISA
-39 YFSYQAARNV
+39 YFSYQAARNM
-49 MLKDLRHSAFLEVQR
+49 MLKDLRQSAFSEVQR
-64 GGAEIEEWLHV
+64 GGAEIEQWLQV

-103 EVKRINEFFLFQI
+103 EVKRINEFFLFQL

-129 RSNKNIQDR
+129 RANKNIRDR

-168 TPIWSNSASS
+168 TPIWSNSAISS

-186 NVRVDRIAKVVN
+186 NVRVDHIAEVVN
-198 SLHYGTNSY
+198 SLYYGANSY

-216 AIVHPDS
+216 AIVHPNS
-223 ALMSTVEEPAPSLL
+223 ALMSTLEKPAPSLL

-245 AIARRMVKKQQGIEL
+245 AIAFRMVNKQQGIEL

-274 LQAANWSVALVIPRE
+274 LQAANWSVALVIPRQ
-289 NIESRLQYLDS
+289 NIESRLQFLDL

-307 LAVTMIT
+307 LTLTMIT
-314 VLWQVQAFEQAELKK
+314 VLWQVQAFEQTQLKK

-334 DTANHAKS
+334 DIANHAKS

-407 LELYPG
+407 LELHPN
-413 DVHFPSFLQ
+413 DVHFPSFLE
-422 GIVEICG
+422 GIVEICQ
-429 IRAKQK
+429 IRAKEK
-435 GILFV
+435 GILFI
-440 YKPAIDLPTGVHIDV
+440 YQPAINLPTGVHVDV

-485 DRPPSD
+485 DQPPSV
-491 GQTVKHRIRCTVEDT
+491 QTVKHRLRCTVEDT

-511 PAELSK
+511 PVELNK

-524 VGEKK
+524 VGDKK
-529 RQVEGTGL
+529 RQAEGTGL

-552 IHVQSQ
+552 IHVKSQ
-558 IGQGSSFWFE
+558 IDLGSSFWFE

-574 TDWVKSAMSTTGY
+574 TDWVQSAMT
-587 AYAASEKQII
+587 ASEKQII

-617 VITSLL
+617 VITNLL

-632 ASNGKEGLEK
+632 ASNGKEGLEI
-642 AIALKPDLIV
+642 AIGLKPDLII

-671 TPEIQNVKIIVSSAS
+671 TPEIKDVLIIVSSAS
-686 VFEADKNRSLQAGG
+686 VFEADKHRSLEAGG
-700 DAFLTKPIHLDEL
+700 NAFLTKPIKVDEL
-713 LHQLEQYLN
+713 LHQLQQYLN
-722 LVWIYKQSQPDAEK
+722 LVWIYKQSQPDGEK
-736 AKEATTVNSQSAQL
+736 AKEATTANSQSVQL
-750 TPPSPQVLQE
+750 TPPSPQILQE

-771 AILKWADRLEE
+771 GILKWADQLEQ
-782 TDTIFVPFANEIR
+782 TDTNFAPFANEIK

-806 LNFLTQYAM
+806 LNFLTQYGM
-815 ETV
+815 EKV

>member
-1 MIQQNSSLSASDRE
+1 
-15 NHPSR
+15 
-20 NLLIRFIIGGTT
+20 
-32 LVVSISA
+32 
-39 YFSYQAARNV
+39 
-49 MLKDLRHSAFLEVQR
+49 
-64 GGAEIEEWLHV
+64 
-75 RQVEVQTLANTSTV
+75 
-89 RSLNWS
+89 
-95 VAEPYLKA
+95 
-103 EVKRINEFFLFQI
+103 
-116 ATPDGSYSNTKVG
+116 
-129 RSNKNIQDR
+129 
-138 DYFQKAIAG
+138 
-147 KSNISDP
+147 
-154 FISRSTGISLIAIS
+154 
-168 TPIWSNSASS
+168 
-178 SPIGTFHG
+178 
-186 NVRVDRIAKVVN
+186 
-198 SLHYGTNSY
+198 
-207 AFALNSQGQ
+207 
-216 AIVHPDS
+216 
-223 ALMSTVEEPAPSLL
+223 MS
-237 KIGDRNLN
+237 
-245 AIARRMVKKQQGIEL
+245 
-260 MEIDGTKKYVAYLP
+260 AYLP

-342 EFLANMSHELRTPLN
+342 EFLANISHELRTPLN

-485 DRPPSD
+485 DRLPSD
-491 GQTVKHRIRCTVEDT
+491 GQTVKHRIRCTVEDA

-552 IHVQSQ
+552 IHVQS
-558 IGQGSSFWFE
+558 W
-568 LEIPEA
+568 
-574 TDWVKSAMSTTGY
+574 DRTG
-587 AYAASEKQII
+587 E
-597 GFEGSPYTILMVDD
+597 
-611 RWENRT
+611 
-617 VITSLL
+617 
-623 QPLGFNVVE
+623 
-632 ASNGKEGLEK
+632 
-642 AIALKPDLIV
+642 
-652 TDLLMPEMDGFELI
+652 
-666 EHLRH
+666 
-671 TPEIQNVKIIVSSAS
+671 
-686 VFEADKNRSLQAGG
+686 
-700 DAFLTKPIHLDEL
+700 
-713 LHQLEQYLN
+713 
-722 LVWIYKQSQPDAEK
+722 
-736 AKEATTVNSQSAQL
+736 
-750 TPPSPQVLQE
+750 
-760 LVTLASKGNFN
+760 
-771 AILKWADRLEE
+771 
-782 TDTIFVPFANEIR
+782 
-795 QLARQFDEDLI
+795 
-806 LNFLTQYAM
+806 
-815 ETV
+815 

>member
-1 MIQQNSSLSASDRE
+1 MIQANSSLSASNRE
-15 NHPSR
+15 NHPLR
-20 NLLIRFIIGGTT
+20 NLLIRFILGGTT

-39 YFSYQAARNV
+39 YFSYQAARNM
-49 MLKDLRHSAFLEVQR
+49 MLKDLRQSAFLEVQR

-103 EVKRINEFFLFQI
+103 EVKRINEFFLFQL

-129 RSNKNIQDR
+129 RANKNIQDR

-168 TPIWSNSASS
+168 TPIWSNSANSS
-178 SPIGTFHG
+178 SPIGAFQG

-198 SLHYGTNSY
+198 SLHYGANSY

-216 AIVHPDS
+216 AIVYPNS
-223 ALMSTVEEPAPSLL
+223 ALMSTVEKPAPSLL
-237 KIGDRNLN
+237 KISDRNLN
-245 AIARRMVKKQQGIEL
+245 AIAKRMVNKQQGIEL

-274 LQAANWSVALVIPRE
+274 LQGANWSVALVIPRQ
-289 NIESRLQYLDS
+289 NIESRLQFLDL

-307 LAVTMIT
+307 LALTMIT

-329 SKAAA
+329 SKTAA

-407 LELYPG
+407 LELHPH

-422 GIVEICG
+422 GIVEICQ

-435 GILFV
+435 DILFV
-440 YKPAIDLPTGVHIDV
+440 YKPAINLPIGVHVDV

-485 DRPPSD
+485 DQPPSD
-491 GQTVKHRIRCTVEDT
+491 GQIVKHRLRCTVEDT

-529 RQVEGTGL
+529 RQAEGTGL

-552 IHVQSQ
+552 IHVKSQ

-574 TDWVKSAMSTTGY
+574 TEWVESAIAT
-587 AYAASEKQII
+587 SEKQII

-611 RWENRT
+611 HWENRT
-617 VITSLL
+617 VITNLL

-632 ASNGKEGLEK
+632 ASNGKEGLEI
-642 AIALKPDLIV
+642 AIALKPDLII

-671 TPEIQNVKIIVSSAS
+671 TPEIKDVLIIVSSAS
-686 VFEADKNRSLQAGG
+686 VFEADKHRSLQAGG
-700 DAFLTKPIHLDEL
+700 NAFLTKPIQVDEL

-722 LVWIYKQSQPDAEK
+722 LVWIYKQSQPDGEK
-736 AKEATTVNSQSAQL
+736 AKEATTTNSQSAQL

-760 LVTLASKGNFN
+760 LVTFASKGNFN
-771 AILKWADRLEE
+771 AILKWAEQLEE
-782 TDTIFVPFANEIR
+782 TDTTFAPFANEIR

>member
-1 MIQQNSSLSASDRE
+1 MNRANSSLSASNRE
-15 NHPSR
+15 SHPSR
-20 NLLIRFIIGGTT
+20 NLLIRFILGGTT
-32 LVVSISA
+32 LIVSISA
-39 YFSYQAARNV
+39 YCSYQATRNM
-49 MLKDLRHSAFLEVQR
+49 MLKDLRQSAFLEVQK

-103 EVKRINEFFLFQI
+103 EVKRINEFFFFQI
-116 ATPDGSYSNTKVG
+116 ATPDGSYFTTKVG
-129 RSNKNIQDR
+129 RSNKNVQDR
-138 DYFQKAIAG
+138 DYFQKAMAG

-154 FISRSTGISLIAIS
+154 LISRSTGIPLIAIA

-178 SPIGTFHG
+178 SSPIGVFQG
-186 NVRVDRIAKVVN
+186 NVRVDHIAEVVN
-198 SLHYGTNSY
+198 SLRYGTNSY

-216 AIVHPDS
+216 AIVHPNS
-223 ALMSTVEEPAPSLL
+223 TLMSTVEKPALSLL

-245 AIARRMVKKQQGIEL
+245 AIAQQMVNKQQGIEL

-274 LQAANWSVALVIPRE
+274 LQAANWSVALVIPRQ
-289 NIESRLQYLDS
+289 NIESRLQFLDL

-307 LAVTMIT
+307 LTVTMIT
-314 VLWQVQAFEQAELKK
+314 VLWQVQAFEQRELKK
-329 SKAAA
+329 SKTAA

-407 LELYPG
+407 LELHSD
-413 DVHFPSFLQ
+413 DVHLPSFLQ
-422 GIVEICG
+422 GMVEICQ

-440 YKPAIDLPTGVHIDV
+440 YKPPINLPTGVHVDV

-485 DRPPSD
+485 DQPPSD
-491 GQTVKHRIRCTVEDT
+491 RQKYRLRCTVEDT

-511 PAELSK
+511 SAELSK

-524 VGEKK
+524 VGDKK
-529 RQVEGTGL
+529 RQAEGTGL

-552 IHVQSQ
+552 IHVKSQ

-574 TDWVKSAMSTTGY
+574 ADWVQSAIAS
-587 AYAASEKQII
+587 SEKQII
-597 GFEGSPYTILMVDD
+597 GFEGGPYTILMVDD

-617 VITSLL
+617 VITNLL

-632 ASNGKEGLEK
+632 ANNGKEGLEI
-642 AIALKPDLIV
+642 AIALKPDLII

-666 EHLRH
+666 KHLRH

-686 VFEADKNRSLQAGG
+686 VFEADQHRSLQAGG
-700 DAFLTKPIHLDEL
+700 NAFLSKPIHIDEL

-722 LVWIYKQSQPDAEK
+722 LVWIYKQSQPDGEK
-736 AKEATTVNSQSAQL
+736 AKAATANSQSPQL

-771 AILKWADRLEE
+771 AILKWADQLEE
-782 TDTIFVPFANEIR
+782 TDITFAPFANELR

-806 LNFLTQYAM
+806 LNFLTQYAI

>member
-1 MIQQNSSLSASDRE
+1 MIRANSSLSASNKE
-15 NHPSR
+15 NHPSE
-20 NLLIRFIIGGTT
+20 NLLIRFILGGTT

-39 YFSYQAARNV
+39 YFSYQAARNL
-49 MLKDLRHSAFLEVQR
+49 MLKDLRQSAFLEVQR

-75 RQVEVQTLANTSTV
+75 RQVEVETLANTSTV

-103 EVKRINEFFLFQI
+103 EVKRINEFFFFQI

-129 RSNKNIQDR
+129 HSNKNIQDR

-154 FISRSTGISLIAIS
+154 FISRSTGIPLIAIS
-168 TPIWSNSASS
+168 TPIRSNASS
-178 SPIGTFHG
+178 TPIGAFQG
-186 NVRVDRIAKVVN
+186 NVRVDRIAEVVN

-216 AIVHPDS
+216 AIVHPNS
-223 ALMSTVEEPAPSLL
+223 ALMSTVEKPAPSLL
-237 KIGDRNLN
+237 KISDRNLN
-245 AIARRMVKKQQGIEL
+245 AIAQRMVSKQHKIEL

-274 LQAANWSVALVIPRE
+274 LKATNWSVALVIPQQ
-289 NIESRLQYLDS
+289 NIESRLEFLDL

-307 LAVTMIT
+307 LTVTMIT
-314 VLWQVQAFEQAELKK
+314 VLWQVQAFEQSELKK

-363 QILLRSPALPN
+363 QILLRSPALPK

-407 LELYPG
+407 LELHLD

-422 GIVEICG
+422 GIVEICH

-435 GILFV
+435 GISFV
-440 YKPAIDLPTGVHIDV
+440 YKPALNLPTGVHVDV

-470 KFTDEGQVTFNIEVI
+470 KFTDKGQVTFNIEMI
-485 DRPPSD
+485 DQPPSD
-491 GQTVKHRIRCTVEDT
+491 GQTVKHRLRCTVEDT

-529 RQVEGTGL
+529 RQAEGTGL

-558 IGQGSSFWFE
+558 IGQGSRFWFE

-574 TDWVKSAMSTTGY
+574 TDYFQSAMT
-587 AYAASEKQII
+587 ASKKQII

-617 VITSLL
+617 VIANLL

-632 ASNGKEGLEK
+632 ASNGKEGLEI
-642 AIALKPDLIV
+642 AIALKPDLII

-666 EHLRH
+666 KYLRH

-686 VFEADKNRSLQAGG
+686 VFETDKHRSLQAGG
-700 DAFLTKPIHLDEL
+700 NAFLTKPIQVDEL
-713 LHQLEQYLN
+713 LEQLEQYLN
-722 LVWIYKQSQPDAEK
+722 LVWIYKQSETDKEK
-736 AKEATTVNSQSAQL
+736 AQEAITADSQSAQL
-750 TPPSPQVLQE
+750 TYPSPQILQE

-771 AILKWADRLEE
+771 AILKWADQLDE
-782 TDTIFVPFANEIR
+782 TDTTFAPFANELR

-806 LNFLTQYAM
+806 LSFLTKNTV

>member
-1 MIQQNSSLSASDRE
+1 MIQENSSRALFDRG
-15 NHPSR
+15 NHHSQ
-20 NLLIRFIIGGTT
+20 NLLIRFILGGTT

-39 YFSYQAARNV
+39 YFSYQAARNL
-49 MLKDLRHSAFLEVQR
+49 MLKDLRQSAFLEVHR
-64 GGAEIEEWLHV
+64 GVAEIEEWLHV
-75 RQVEVQTLANTSTV
+75 RKAEVQTLANTSTV

-103 EVKRINEFFLFQI
+103 EVKRIDEFFLFQI
-116 ATPDGSYSNTKVG
+116 ANPDGSYSNTKVG

-154 FISRSTGISLIAIS
+154 FISRSTGIPLIAIS
-168 TPIWSNSASS
+168 TPIWSNSFSSS
-178 SPIGTFHG
+178 SPIGAFQG
-186 NVRVDRIAKVVN
+186 NVKVDRIAGVVN
-198 SLHYGTNSY
+198 SLHYGANSY

-216 AIVHPDS
+216 AIVHPN
-223 ALMSTVEEPAPSLL
+223 STFISTLEKPASSLL
-237 KIGDRNLN
+237 KINDRNLN
-245 AIARRMVKKQQGIEL
+245 AIAQRMVNKQQGIEL
-260 MEIDGTKKYVAYLP
+260 MEIDGTQKYVAYLP
-274 LQAANWSVALVIPRE
+274 LTQANWSVALVIPRQ
-289 NIESRLQYLDS
+289 NIESRLQYLDL

-307 LAVTMIT
+307 LTITMIT
-314 VLWQVQAFEQAELKK
+314 VLWQVQAFEQAQLKK

-363 QILLRSPALPN
+363 QILLRSPALPE
-374 QEQYHVNIIEQCGS
+374 QQQYHLSIIEQCGS

-407 LELYPG
+407 LELYPQ
-413 DVHFPSFLQ
+413 DVYFPSFLQ
-422 GIVEICG
+422 GIVEISHL
-429 IRAKQK
+429 RAKQK

-440 YKPAIDLPTGVHIDV
+440 YEPAINLPKAVHVDV

-470 KFTDEGQVTFNIEVI
+470 KFTDEGEVSFKVEVI
-485 DRPPSD
+485 ERLSTD
-491 GQTVKHRIRCTVEDT
+491 GYKDKHRLRFSVEDT
-506 GIGIT
+506 GIGIS
-511 PAELSK
+511 PAQLSQ

-529 RQVEGTGL
+529 RQAEGTGL

-552 IHVQSQ
+552 IHVKSQ
-558 IGQGSSFWFE
+558 IGRGSSFWFE
-568 LEIPEA
+568 LEISQA
-574 TDWVKSAMSTTGY
+574 TDWVKSAMT
-587 AYAASEKQII
+587 ASDKQII

-617 VITSLL
+617 VITNLL

-666 EHLRH
+666 QHLRH
-671 TPEIQNVKIIVSSAS
+671 TPEIQDVKIIVSSAS
-686 VFEADKNRSLQAGG
+686 VFETDQHRSLQAGG
-700 DAFLTKPIHLDEL
+700 NEFLSKPVQADEL
-713 LHQLEQYLN
+713 LQQLESLLN
-722 LVWIYKQSQPDAEK
+722 LVWIYKQSQPEIVNTK
-736 AKEATTVNSQSAQL
+736 QATTVTSQSTQL
-750 TPPSPQVLQE
+750 TPPSPEVLQE

-771 AILKWADRLEE
+771 AILKCADRLEADA
-782 TDTIFVPFANEIR
+782 TFVSFARELR

-806 LNFLTQYAM
+806 LNFLTQYAV